1 MASLNS
7 FSVGLSLV
15 FDLIHAVTY
24 SEIECKK
31 HCSDGSFF
39 KHPPPPP
46 KKKEKTP
53 LLYSAKHK
61 YFGGKLESA
70 RLSVFV
76 SVCVV
81 DTTFCQRAGGDIKS
95 HSVTALVFC

>member
-39 KHPPPPP
+39 KHPPPH
-46 KKKEKTP
+46 KKKK
-53 LLYSAKHK
+53 KHP
-61 YFGGKLESA
+61 YCTVQSTNILGVNWNQPVCPSLC
-70 RLSVFV
+70 LSV
-76 SVCVV
+76 
-81 DTTFCQRAGGDIKS
+81 
-95 HSVTALVFC
+95 